1 MLRPQPIDLAPWPLG
16 GLLVPDVPGGRAL
29 AEAAVAGTSADLT
42 EEVTFWAHAAGDD
55 TDAAQRGLDALAA
68 TLDAGEDRD
77 VVAYD
82 RFVLSPSADE
92 LERLRGELT
101 GLLADLLEVAAFR
114 CGLRSDLPAF
124 DHLDGELLAA
134 ARATAA
140 SAAMEAG
147 DEETAERALSEAIDL
162 ARGTS
167 PGLAAQ
173 LLVSRL
179 EGERSRGADSA
190 TVVSLLEEA
199 LETLGATGFD
209 ALRAELQLELAVV
222 LQETD
227 PRRLPDAAAMF
238 QAAITSLDS
247 DLHPRAHGFAQM
259 RHGLCYMSM
268 PMADAGDAL
277 RMGVATQALKRAVE
291 VLDQEREPDLW
302 CAAVTNL
309 ANAYQM
315 LPSGHLEKNLGESVT
330 LYDRALA
337 VRTADGDPVGHA
349 RLHVNRAN
357 ACASLERFDEAVASL
372 RIACP
377 ILQTAGAG
385 EDFEAARKLLQDLE
399 RSRLTAGES
408 A

>member
-1 MLRPQPIDLAPWPLG
+1 MIRPQPIDLSPWPLG

-29 AEAAVAGTSADLT
+29 AEAAVAGTSVDLT

-55 TDAAQRGLDALAA
+55 VDAALQGLDALAGA
-68 TLDAGEDRD
+68 LETGAERSI
-77 VVAYD
+77 VEYD
-82 RFVLSPSADE
+82 RFVLRPTADE
-92 LERLRGELT
+92 LERLRGEFT
-101 GLLADLLEVAAFR
+101 GVLAELLEVAAFR
-114 CGLRSDLPAF
+114 CGLRGDLPEF
-124 DHLDGELLAA
+124 EHLDGELLAA

-147 DEETAERALSEAIDL
+147 DEERADAALGAAIDL

-179 EGERSRGADSA
+179 EGERARGADAA
-190 TVVSLLEEA
+190 TVTSLLEEA
-199 LETLGATGFD
+199 LDTLGTDGFD

-238 QAAITSLDS
+238 QAAITSLDA

-259 RHGLCYMSM
+259 RLGLCYMSM

-291 VLDQEREPDLW
+291 VLDETREPDLW

-315 LPSGHLEKNLGESVT
+315 LPSGHLSDNLGESVER
-330 LYDRALA
+330 YDRALA

-385 EDFEAARKLLQDLE
+385 EDFESARKLLQDLE